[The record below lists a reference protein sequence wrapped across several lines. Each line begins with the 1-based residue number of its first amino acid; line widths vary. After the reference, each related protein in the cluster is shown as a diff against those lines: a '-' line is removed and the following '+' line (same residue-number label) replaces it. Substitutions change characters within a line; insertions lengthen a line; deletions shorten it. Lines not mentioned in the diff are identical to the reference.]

1 MSTRS
6 RIAYLESDGTIH
18 SVYCH
23 CDGYLSHNGI
33 ILEHYYKNFNKVKEL
48 ISLGDISSL
57 GITTEYR
64 TDSEDTWDDKNFEDG
79 FFIRTRDYNR
89 WRNEGTKE
97 MVFNSI
103 YDYLHYDCDCME
115 EYLYLYIPFKGGM
128 NGMWFVITA
137 ECNLYSVE
145 YALKKEGIIG

>member
-6 RIAYLESDGTIH
+6 RIAYLENDGTIH

-23 CDGYLSHNGI
+23 CNGYLSHNGY
-33 ILEHYYKNFNKVKEL
+33 ILEHYYKDFDKVKEL

-64 TDSEDTWDDKNFEDG
+64 TDGEDTWDDENFEDG
-79 FFIRTRDYNR
+79 YFIKTRDYNR

-97 MVFNSI
+97 EVFDSI
-103 YDYLHYDCDCME
+103 YSYLHYDCDCME
-115 EYLYLYIPFKGGM
+115 EYLYLYIPYSDRK
-128 NGMWFVITA
+128 NGMWFVVTCTA
-137 ECNLYSVE
+137 SLQAVD
-145 YALKKEGIIG
+145 YALEAESING